1 MFVQNLSKNISLFT
15 ENVIVSEVYKK
26 DFDAISGKFV
36 SLHLRASRIM
46 SENNIVTVLELK
58 ELLTSYP
65 ELELSLQ
72 GVETISQIMHVV
84 QRHSSFINC
93 FYLEHIAEEFN
104 FPEVKKE
111 IDDYNKLVDD
121 FCNSKI
127 IQHSYMKR
135 FATNP
140 PQYNMSSQTIKI
152 KIMLEWNPAS
162 KTLSDIRSLLR
173 KAFKGL
179 SPLIHVDVI
188 GEGSVTVVCYAP
200 HYLMGALVK
209 MTKKNKSMLLE
220 NSVSYLSIGYTVVLD
235 STAAEKVR
243 TG

>member
-1 MFVQNLSKNISLFT
+1 M
-15 ENVIVSEVYKK
+15 
-26 DFDAISGKFV
+26 
-36 SLHLRASRIM
+36 SR
-46 SENNIVTVLELK
+46 NNIVPVQELK
-58 ELLTSYP
+58 ELLTSHP

-72 GVETISQIMHVV
+72 DVETISQIMRVV

-93 FYLEHIAEEFN
+93 FYLEHIAEHFKLTK
-104 FPEVKKE
+104 VKKE
-111 IDDYNKLVDD
+111 IDNYNKLVDD
-121 FCNSKI
+121 FCNRKI

-135 FATNP
+135 FTTNP
-140 PQYNMSSQTIKI
+140 PQYTMSSQIIKI
-152 KIMLEWNPAS
+152 KITLEWNPKS